1 MSVPLL
7 ASGMGIVGA
16 DDLELQ
22 GPYWVATH
30 LAAVGFM
37 ALVVLLSCLLLVQY
51 LVRYHKYQ
59 RTAGTEPISPCHS
72 LGGSIGRYG
81 QIKLK
86 IKILTI
92 AKKNLNTRF
101 FNIKNFLSV
110 VMNLSNAK
118 IKIVCQ

>member
-30 LAAVGFM
+30 LAAVVFM
-37 ALVVLLSCLLLVQY
+37 AMVVLLSCLLLVQY

-72 LGGSIGRYG
+72 LGGSIGRCVLNFR
-81 QIKLK
+81 KLFSGGK
-86 IKILTI
+86 LMKFVLKVYTG
-92 AKKNLNTRF
+92 
-101 FNIKNFLSV
+101 S
-110 VMNLSNAK
+110 
-118 IKIVCQ
+118 